1 MLQYE
6 TKSHQSDLNSD
17 LSVFYKF
24 LSHISNESYVVPIQ
38 SMIQTIDQLAFN
50 YYFKLVIKEDQQNVD
65 FSYDK
70 FVNFVNF
77 SLKFEK
83 QFNFDKAHL

>member
-1 MLQYE
+1 
-6 TKSHQSDLNSD
+6 
-17 LSVFYKF
+17 
-24 LSHISNESYVVPIQ
+24 
-38 SMIQTIDQLAFN
+38 MIQTIDQLAFN

-83 QFNFDKAHL
+83 HFNFDKSHL